1 MFAKIR
7 IYSLEISPLF
17 PLDFPTE
24 HRYLIRKCVHKE
36 SKMSIIFIAL
46 IVHNE
51 YEFNQILSMFYK
63 GGRVS
68 KKLTLSIES
77 CKIYKDIYVIMTHR

>member
-1 MFAKIR
+1 
-7 IYSLEISPLF
+7 
-17 PLDFPTE
+17 
-24 HRYLIRKCVHKE
+24 
-36 SKMSIIFIAL
+36 MSIIFIAL

-51 YEFNQILSMFYK
+51 YEFNQILSAFNN
-63 GGRVS
+63 GRQIS

>member
-1 MFAKIR
+1 M
-7 IYSLEISPLF
+7 
-17 PLDFPTE
+17 
-24 HRYLIRKCVHKE
+24 
-36 SKMSIIFIAL
+36 

-63 GGRVS
+63 GGWVS

-77 CKIYKDIYVIMTHR
+77 CKIYKDIYVIMTHRCLVSCKGV